1 MNCAP
6 RAVLSCMRDDLHKE
20 SAKPSTRVDVVRT
33 DDLCAVNGSENP
45 STSTLLV
52 SPQTLFDSAVNACL
66 TPGSSRKSGPASSVG
81 LLPPLRPLLRPL
93 DETLSIAEECSRRA
107 TWNN

>member
-66 TPGSSRKSGPASSVG
+66 TPVHPERAGRLVCRAPASSA
-81 LLPPLRPLLRPL
+81 PSSPPL